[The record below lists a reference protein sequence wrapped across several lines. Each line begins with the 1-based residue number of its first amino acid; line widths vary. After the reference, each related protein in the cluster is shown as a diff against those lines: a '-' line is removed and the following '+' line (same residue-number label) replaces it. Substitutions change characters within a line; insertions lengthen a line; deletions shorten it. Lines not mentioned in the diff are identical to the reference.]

1 MTFNAVIFL
10 LLHLFTHFHGYTPL
24 DNFTITC
31 GSSGTSYDGQRTW
44 TGDTGSVLLTNE
56 DATVSAK
63 PTTLSPS
70 TNHVPYATARLSPSQ
85 FSYSFYFNTA
95 GPKFLRLFFFPASYP
110 SFPRTLSSFSVH
122 SNQFILL
129 QDFNASLNADAE
141 NKEIIFKEYIVY
153 VEDGQG
159 LILIFTPSQSNS
171 YAFINGIEVLSMPS
185 NLYYTSVTDTGFT
198 NVGSSNPFVVGT
210 RFAMETEYRINV
222 GGQEILPRNDTG
234 LFRKWAGDEERYFI
248 KQNTG
253 VSAMADSKMN
263 ITVNP
268 DYVAP
273 EELYRTARSMGSNA
287 TLNQISNLT
296 WEFPVDSGFTYV
308 LRLHFCEFEHDI
320 EDAGERVFFIYIAS
334 KLAESRAD
342 VMLWSHK
349 QKGFGVYEDYAVF
362 ISKNTYQ
369 KKVNLS
375 LQLHPYDSWGTK
387 YSDSFLNG
395 LEIFKLSD
403 TRSNSLAGPNPDPIK
418 IPQQKGS
425 NRRRMIGI
433 TAGVV
438 SGVVFISLVVF
449 FVLFSTTSKWSPLL
463 FSATKSTN
471 DHNFSLPSDQCRRF
485 SLVEIKAATK
495 NFDSAFIVGDGGFGH
510 VYKGYIEDGSIPVA
524 IKRLRQGSQQGACE
538 FVNEIQMLSQLRHRH
553 LVSLIGYCCDNKEM
567 ILVYDFMGRGNVL
580 TGNLRDH
587 LYGTDNP
594 SLSWKQRLKICIGAA
609 RGLRYLH
616 SGAKHVIIHR
626 DVKTTNILLDEKWVA
641 KVSDFGLSKIG
652 PNEMSKAHVSTAVKG
667 SFGYLDPE
675 YFIRQRL
682 TEKSDVYSL
691 GVVLFEVLCAR
702 SPLIHT
708 EETEQVSLANWAR
721 YCYQNGTVAEI
732 VDPILKGK
740 IAPQCFA
747 MFCEIGVSCL
757 SQEGMQRPSMNDVV
771 LMLESA
777 LKLQESADES
787 EEEVREDVFDTEEHH
802 NSSKDNDK
810 MMLELFSEIVD
821 PKPR

>member
-10 LLHLFTHFHGYTPL
+10 LLHLLPHLQGYTPL

-44 TGDTGSVLLTNE
+44 TGDTESVLLTNE

-153 VEDGQG
+153 VEEDQA

-185 NLYYTSVTDTGFT
+185 DLYYTSENDTGFT
-198 NVGSSNPFVVGT
+198 NVGSTNPFVVGK
-210 RFAMETEYRINV
+210 RFAMETGYRIKV
-222 GGQEILPRNDTG
+222 GEQEISPQNDTG

-253 VSAMADSKMN
+253 VSETYGKMN

-273 EELYRTARSMGSNA
+273 EELYRTARNQGTNG
-287 TLNQISNLT
+287 TLNKISNLT
-296 WEFPVDSGFTYV
+296 WVFPVDCGFTYV
-308 LRLHFCEFEHDI
+308 LRLHFCELDPHINDI
-320 EDAGERVFFIYIAS
+320 GDRQFFIYINS
-334 KLAESRAD
+334 KLAEEHAD
-342 VMLWSHK
+342 VMKWSEK
-349 QKGFGVYEDYAVF
+349 QKGLAVHRNYAVM
-362 ISKNTYQ
+362 IPKNDTQ
-369 KKVNLS
+369 KKFNLS
-375 LQLHPYDSWGTK
+375 LQMHPYQSSVDTT
-387 YSDSFLNG
+387 YSDAFING
-395 LEIFKLSD
+395 LEIFKMSD
-403 TRSNSLAGPNPDPIK
+403 TRSNSLAGPNPDQIK
-418 IPQQKGS
+418 TPQQKGS

-433 TAGVV
+433 TAGIV

-449 FVLFSTTSKWSPLL
+449 FVLFSTTSKWTPLL
-463 FSATKSTN
+463 FPTTKSTN

-495 NFDSAFIVGDGGFGH
+495 NFDNTFIVGDGGFGH
-510 VYKGYIEDGSIPVA
+510 VYKGFIEDGSIPVA

-567 ILVYDFMGRGNVL
+567 IIVYDFMGR
-580 TGNLRDH
+580 GNLRDH

-594 SLSWKQRLKICIGAA
+594 SLSWKERLKICIGAA

-708 EETEQVSLANWAR
+708 EEIEQVSLAKLG
-721 YCYQNGTVAEI
+721 Q
-732 VDPILKGK
+732 ILLPKRDSGGDCGPHIKGEDRSK
-740 IAPQCFA
+740 VF
-747 MFCEIGVSCL
+747 
-757 SQEGMQRPSMNDVV
+757 RHV
-771 LMLESA
+771 L
-777 LKLQESADES
+777 
-787 EEEVREDVFDTEEHH
+787 
-802 NSSKDNDK
+802 
-810 MMLELFSEIVD
+810 
-821 PKPR
+821 